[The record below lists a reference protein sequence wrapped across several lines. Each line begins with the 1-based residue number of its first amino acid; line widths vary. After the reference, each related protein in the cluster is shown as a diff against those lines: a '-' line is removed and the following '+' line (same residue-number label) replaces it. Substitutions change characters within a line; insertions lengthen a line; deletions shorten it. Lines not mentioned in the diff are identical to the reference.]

1 MKKSIF
7 FIIFVPM
14 VSVRR
19 RTYMIDNTVKFFI
32 NSSQSNSLYYR
43 SVIGSADLFYNTI
56 VNNAA
61 LDLAYEIRIQN
72 YNNQTTNYHNLTT
85 AVEILPFVN
94 SYIESEWKDVIYSE
108 FDFCLSYED
117 IKKKDHQNKSIN

>member
-1 MKKSIF
+1 
-7 FIIFVPM
+7 M

-19 RTYMIDNTVKFFI
+19 RTYIIDNTVKFFI
-32 NSSQSNSLYYR
+32 NNSQSNPLYYK
-43 SVIGSADLFYNTI
+43 SVIGSADLFYDAI

-61 LDLAYEIRIQN
+61 VDLAYEIRIQN

-85 AVEILPFVN
+85 AAEILPFVN
-94 SYIESEWKDVIYSE
+94 SYIESEWKDVIYSA